1 MNLPQNGVEMI
12 SKKKPNQGRVFE
24 QNFERSVKESVNW
37 FFRVRDVN
45 PMALR
50 NNFMIPRNPYDLLI
64 FNGNYLFTLELKST
78 QSKSISH
85 RGSNPQI
92 KEHQI
97 EALKKASEFDNVI
110 SGIVVNFREEENKT
124 FFIHIDDYLTY
135 DAVSK
140 GELIPPYENKHNEK
154 SIPLKIVE
162 EIGIEIL
169 NVKKRVHY
177 QYFIN
182 DFINQAVS
190 DYNRRKS
197 S

>member
-1 MNLPQNGVEMI
+1 MNIL
-12 SKKKPNQGRVFE
+12 SKKKNMGKVFE
-24 QNFERSVKESVNW
+24 SNFESSSKDSNI
-37 FFRVRDVN
+37 FTFRVRDVN
-45 PMALR
+45 PMALKKS
-50 NNFMIPRNPYDLLI
+50 FMIPKNPYDTVL